1 MLDQN
6 AALSS
11 RGTSIAS
18 RDLAATLLGPFGRK
32 GPPSSF
38 DRVTTHDQSSTCE
51 LHTRHERAFSAEPK
65 RWSICWRVFKGGQD
79 DVRTG
84 LVLTGQGPLEPSVL
98 SAVIAS
104 RLGEIP
110 LLSNRQKLSGSVTNR
125 ERLISLSTHV
135 PGPESPL
142 VHTHPLTPAQ
152 YFALD
157 HAKKALSAGKLAQ
170 VLLINSA

>member
-1 MLDQN
+1 MLDQS

-18 RDLAATLLGPFGRK
+18 RDIAATLLVPFGRK

-38 DRVTTHDQSSTCE
+38 DRVTTHDQSSTCV
-51 LHTRHERAFSAEPK
+51 LHTRHRSAFSAEPK
-65 RWSICWRVFKGGQD
+65 RWSICRRVSKGGQG

-84 LVLTGQGPLEPSVL
+84 LVLTGQGSLVPSVL

-110 LLSNRQKLSGSVTNR
+110 LLLNRQKPSGSVANR
-125 ERLISLSTHV
+125 ERLISLKTHA